1 MNTRALAW
9 FEDDDPRDILRWAV
23 AAAVVLLIYAAA
35 IGGYLYWHQQSDE
48 DLGDESSAI
57 AIELTVPEIEQQEQ
71 AKVDQ
76 PPPPQDTTTDVTL
89 PEEKPPEKVE
99 PTNPSPR
106 STARV
111 DAASPHIDPSWQS
124 LLFKQLQRCKTYPS
138 GARARNE
145 QGVVTSGLYPR
156 PRRPRSVV
164 ANRDQL
170 RLSRYRRRGLRHDQ
184 VRPAAA
190 GVPGEHDA
198 SATGFFRSVSLF
210 AALTAFARLLPFPRR
225 AAAD

>member
-1 MNTRALAW
+1 MNARALAW
-9 FEDDDPRDILRWAV
+9 FEDDDPRDIFRWAI
-23 AAAVVLLIYAAA
+23 AASIVFLIYAAL
-35 IGGYLYWHQQSDE
+35 IGGYLLWRQQADE
-48 DLGDESSAI
+48 DLGDESTAI

-99 PTNPSPR
+99 PTNPTPR

-124 LLFKQLQRCKTYPS
+124 LLFKQLQRFKSYPS

-145 QGVVTSGLYPR
+145 QGVVMLSYTVG
-156 PRRPRSVV
+156 
-164 ANRDQL
+164 RDGHV
-170 RLSRYRRRGLRHDQ
+170 LSRQIVTGSGYPDLDAEVLTMLERAQPLPAFPASMTQAQQDFSVPIRFSLR
-184 VRPAAA
+184 
-190 GVPGEHDA
+190 
-198 SATGFFRSVSLF
+198 
-210 AALTAFARLLPFPRR
+210 
-225 AAAD
+225 

>member
-1 MNTRALAW
+1 
-9 FEDDDPRDILRWAV
+9 
-23 AAAVVLLIYAAA
+23 VVLIYAAL
-35 IGGYLYWHQQSDE
+35 IGGYLLWYQQADE
-48 DLGDESSAI
+48 DLGDESTAI

-111 DAASPHIDPSWQS
+111 DAAAPHIDPSWTT
-124 LLFKQLQRCKTYPS
+124 LLFKQLQRFKNYPS

-145 QGVVTSGLYPR
+145 QGVVMLSFTVDRNGH
-156 PRRPRSVV
+156 V
-164 ANRDQL
+164 
-170 RLSRYRRRGLRHDQ
+170 LSRQILAGSGYPDLDAEVLTMLERAQPLPAFPASMAQTQQDFSVPIRFSLR
-184 VRPAAA
+184 
-190 GVPGEHDA
+190 
-198 SATGFFRSVSLF
+198 
-210 AALTAFARLLPFPRR
+210 
-225 AAAD
+225 

>member
-1 MNTRALAW
+1 MNARALAW
-9 FEDDDPRDILRWAV
+9 FEDDDPQDLLRWAV
-23 AAAVVLLIYAAA
+23 AAAVVVLIYAAA

-48 DLGDESSAI
+48 DLGDETTAI

-99 PTNPSPR
+99 PTNPTPR

-111 DAASPHIDPSWQS
+111 DAASPHIDPSWQT
-124 LLFKQLQRCKTYPS
+124 LLFKQLQRFKNYPS

-145 QGVVTSGLYPR
+145 QGVVILAFT
-156 PRRPRSVV
+156 V
-164 ANRDQL
+164 NRDGHVLARQIVTGSGYPDLDAEVLTMVERAQPLPAFPASMSQAQQDFSVPIRFSL
-170 RLSRYRRRGLRHDQ
+170 R
-184 VRPAAA
+184 
-190 GVPGEHDA
+190 
-198 SATGFFRSVSLF
+198 
-210 AALTAFARLLPFPRR
+210 
-225 AAAD
+225 

>member
-1 MNTRALAW
+1 MTAHALTW
-9 FEDDDPRDILRWAV
+9 FEDDEPRDLLRWSV
-23 AAAVVLLIYAAA
+23 AAAVVVCLHVML
-35 IGGYLYWHQQSDE
+35 IGGYLVWQQQSDQ

-57 AIELTVPEIEQQEQ
+57 AIELTVPEIELQEQ

-99 PTNPSPR
+99 PTNPTPR

-124 LLFKQLQRCKTYPS
+124 LLFKQLQRFKSYPS

-145 QGVVTSGLYPR
+145 QGVVMLSFTVG
-156 PRRPRSVV
+156 
-164 ANRDQL
+164 RDGHV
-170 RLSRYRRRGLRHDQ
+170 LSRQIVTGSGYPDLDAEVLTMLERAQPLPAFPASMTQAQQDFSVPIRFSLR
-184 VRPAAA
+184 
-190 GVPGEHDA
+190 
-198 SATGFFRSVSLF
+198 
-210 AALTAFARLLPFPRR
+210 
-225 AAAD
+225 

>member
-1 MNTRALAW
+1 MTARALTW
-9 FEDDDPRDILRWAV
+9 FEDDDPRDLFRWSA
-23 AAAVVLLIYAAA
+23 AAAVVVFMHVAL
-35 IGGYLYWHQQSDE
+35 IGGYLWQHQSDE
-48 DLGDESSAI
+48 DLGDEATAI

-111 DAASPHIDPSWQS
+111 DAAAPHIDPSWTT
-124 LLFKQLQRCKTYPS
+124 LLFKQLQRFKSYPS

-145 QGVVTSGLYPR
+145 QGVVMLTFT
-156 PRRPRSVV
+156 VD
-164 ANRDQL
+164 RDGHV
-170 RLSRYRRRGLRHDQ
+170 LSRQIVTGSGYADLDAEVLTMIERAQPLPAFPASMTQAQQDFSVPIRFSLR
-184 VRPAAA
+184 
-190 GVPGEHDA
+190 
-198 SATGFFRSVSLF
+198 
-210 AALTAFARLLPFPRR
+210 
-225 AAAD
+225 

>member
-1 MNTRALAW
+1 MNARALAW
-9 FEDDDPRDILRWAV
+9 FEDDDPRDIFRWAI
-23 AAAVVLLIYAAA
+23 AASIVFLIYAAL
-35 IGGYLYWHQQSDE
+35 IGGYLLWHQQADE
-48 DLGDESSAI
+48 DLGDESTAI

-111 DAASPHIDPSWQS
+111 DAAAPHIDPSWTT
-124 LLFKQLQRCKTYPS
+124 LLFKQLQRFKSYPS

-145 QGVVTSGLYPR
+145 QGVVMLTFT
-156 PRRPRSVV
+156 VD
-164 ANRDQL
+164 RDGHV
-170 RLSRYRRRGLRHDQ
+170 LSRQ
-184 VRPAAA
+184 VVTGSGHPDLDAEVLTMIDRAQPLPAFPASMTQA
-190 GVPGEHDA
+190 QQDFTVP
-198 SATGFFRSVSLF
+198 FRFSL
-210 AALTAFARLLPFPRR
+210 TSR
-225 AAAD
+225 

>member
-1 MNTRALAW
+1 MTARALTW
-9 FEDDDPRDILRWAV
+9 FEDDDPRDLIRWSV
-23 AAAVVLLIYAAA
+23 AAAVVVGLHVAL
-35 IGGYLYWHQQSDE
+35 IGGYLLWQQQPVE
-48 DLGDESSAI
+48 DLGDESTAI

-111 DAASPHIDPSWQS
+111 DAAAPHIDPSWTT
-124 LLFKQLQRCKTYPS
+124 LLFKQLQRFKSYPS

-145 QGVVTSGLYPR
+145 QGVVVLSFTVGRDGHVLARRIVTSSGHPDLDAEVLTMIERAQPLPAFPASMAQAQQDFTVPIR
-156 PRRPRSVV
+156 FS
-164 ANRDQL
+164 L
-170 RLSRYRRRGLRHDQ
+170 R
-184 VRPAAA
+184 
-190 GVPGEHDA
+190 
-198 SATGFFRSVSLF
+198 
-210 AALTAFARLLPFPRR
+210 
-225 AAAD
+225 

>member
-1 MNTRALAW
+1 MNARALAW
-9 FEDDDPRDILRWAV
+9 FEDDDPQDLLRWAV
-23 AAAVVLLIYAAA
+23 AAAVVVSIYAAT
-35 IGGYLYWHQQSDE
+35 IGGYLYWHQQLDE

-76 PPPPQDTTTDVTL
+76 PPPPQETTTDVTL

-99 PTNPSPR
+99 PTNPTPR

-124 LLFKQLQRCKTYPS
+124 LLFKQLQRFKNYPS

-145 QGVVTSGLYPR
+145 QGVVKLTFT
-156 PRRPRSVV
+156 VD
-164 ANRDQL
+164 RDGHV
-170 RLSRYRRRGLRHDQ
+170 LSRQIVAGSGYPDLDAEVLTMVERAQPL
-184 VRPAAA
+184 PAFPASMSQA
-190 GVPGEHDA
+190 QQDFTVPIR
-198 SATGFFRSVSLF
+198 FSL
-210 AALTAFARLLPFPRR
+210 TSR
-225 AAAD
+225 

>member
-9 FEDDDPRDILRWAV
+9 FEDDDPQDLLRWAV
-23 AAAVVLLIYAAA
+23 AAAVVVLIYAAT
-35 IGGYLYWHQQSDE
+35 IGGYLYWHQQLDE
-48 DLGDESSAI
+48 DLGDESTAI

-106 STARV
+106 START
-111 DAASPHIDPSWQS
+111 DAAAPHIDPSWQT
-124 LLFKQLQRCKTYPS
+124 LLFKQLQRFKNYPS

-145 QGVVTSGLYPR
+145 QGVVILAFT
-156 PRRPRSVV
+156 VD
-164 ANRDQL
+164 RDGHV
-170 RLSRYRRRGLRHDQ
+170 LSRQIVTGSGYPDLDAEVLTMVERAQPLPAFPASMSQAQQDFSVPIRFSLR
-184 VRPAAA
+184 
-190 GVPGEHDA
+190 
-198 SATGFFRSVSLF
+198 
-210 AALTAFARLLPFPRR
+210 
-225 AAAD
+225 

>member
-1 MNTRALAW
+1 MTARSLTW
-9 FEDDDPRDILRWAV
+9 FEDDDPRDLLRWSA
-23 AAAVVLLIYAAA
+23 AAAVVVCLHVTL
-35 IGGYLYWHQQSDE
+35 IGGYLLWQQQSDQ

-99 PTNPSPR
+99 LTNPTPR

-124 LLFKQLQRCKTYPS
+124 LLFKQLQRFKNYPS

-145 QGVVTSGLYPR
+145 LGVVILAFT
-156 PRRPRSVV
+156 V
-164 ANRDQL
+164 NRDGHVLARQIVTGSGYPDL
-170 RLSRYRRRGLRHDQ
+170 DAEVLTMVERAQPL
-184 VRPAAA
+184 PAFPASMTQA
-190 GVPGEHDA
+190 QQDFSVPIR
-198 SATGFFRSVSLF
+198 FSL
-210 AALTAFARLLPFPRR
+210 TNR
-225 AAAD
+225 